1 MTESREW
8 FFRERDPGEA
18 FRGGNDNFA
27 FQMSYDTL
35 VRETIQNSNDQRVA
49 KKVTVDFIFELH
61 EADSAQSLLDLVGWH
76 RGLNDS
82 LEAISKGQSHLAQRA
97 KQVLKTVA
105 SGSFPSL
112 TIRDSGARGL
122 EGDEDGEEGNFVMLC
137 RHVLVTDAAK
147 KTLKGGSFGIGKSVI
162 WAFSGAS
169 VAVFSSLPLEG
180 KAEDSTES
188 LGSPRVFGRAY
199 LVSHRRAGKDLTSD
213 GHLGKLETQNGK
225 NWAVSLRGEVARQT
239 VRNTPLDRD
248 WETTG
253 TSILIP
259 FLDNPREREQPQAEE
274 VLLQI
279 GRAVQRWFWPSIAA
293 GLLEVRVGVR
303 ENGVERLR
311 VVSLPSWVKIFQRAE
326 LTQNLDVIS
335 EDGGSAKAEISIE
348 VPAREANEPHPKTRG
363 ETTLGLTRIVTD
375 STEDEQLP
383 DDLLRKVALI
393 RGAHMVVEYHSKSFS
408 PLLPP
413 FVGVLQAGSY
423 RSGSREDLRIESFLR
438 DSEPPAHDRWD
449 PAAMKISENY
459 KRGGGS
465 ELKKLFDSLGEEATR
480 LLGTVATGNARAP
493 RRLAELLRGGKGGR
507 KKRVER
513 FSMSNRVIDRTDPNK
528 ITASFTLQR
537 NSGVGEWY
545 ATCSIVLLD
554 EQGTGRDLHIASFEE
569 DRLKEAGVVA
579 QKIPGKSA
587 GIIKAIELR
596 VPKDVD
602 NIDVVISSEI
612 PISKVTTRSI
622 ADVKI
627 SYQQSERGKS

>member
-1 MTESREW
+1 MTTSKEW

-18 FRGGNDNFA
+18 YRGGNDNFA

-49 KKVTVDFIFELH
+49 EKVTVDFIFEH
-61 EADSAQSLLDLVGWH
+61 HKEQSAQRLLELVGWH
-76 RGLNDS
+76 RGLKDS

-97 KQVLKTVA
+97 KQVLKTAA
-105 SGSFPSL
+105 SESFPSL

-122 EGDEDGEEGNFVMLC
+122 EGNEDGEDGNFVMLC
-137 RHVLVTDAAK
+137 RHVLVTDSAK
-147 KTLKGGSFGIGKSVI
+147 KALKGGSFGIGKSVI

-180 KAEDSTES
+180 KAEDSSER

-199 LVSHRRAGKDLTSD
+199 LVSHKRGGKDLTSD
-213 GHLGKLETQNGK
+213 GHLGLLETQNGK
-225 NWAVSLRGEVARQT
+225 NWAVSLRGDVARQT
-239 VRNTPLDRD
+239 VQNTPLDRD
-248 WETTG
+248 WKATG

-259 FLDNPREREQPQAEE
+259 FLDNPRERDEPRAED
-274 VLLQI
+274 VLRQI
-279 GRAVQRWFWPSIAA
+279 GLAVQHWFWPSIAA
-293 GLLEVRVGVR
+293 GLLEVRIGVR
-303 ENGVERLR
+303 ENGVEQLR
-311 VVSLPSWVKIFQRAE
+311 VVQLPDWVKIFQRAE
-326 LTQNLDVIS
+326 FAESMDVINES
-335 EDGGSAKAEISIE
+335 GGSARTDISLDI
-348 VPAREANEPHPKTRG
+348 PAREANEPHPKTRG

-375 STEDEQLP
+375 SAEDDQLP
-383 DDLLRKVALI
+383 DELLRKVALI

-423 RSGSREDLRIESFLR
+423 RGASQEDLRIEAFLR

-449 PAAMKISENY
+449 PGAMKISENY
-459 KRGGGS
+459 KRGGVT
-465 ELKKLFDSLGEEATR
+465 ELKKLFDSLGDEATR

-513 FSMSNRVIDRTDPNK
+513 FSMHNRIIDRNDPNK
-528 ITASFTLQR
+528 ITASFKLQR
-537 NSGVGEWY
+537 NSGTGEWY

-554 EQGTGRDLHIASFEE
+554 EQGTGRDLSITKFDEKKLKAIGVEVK
-569 DRLKEAGVVA
+569 RLS
-579 QKIPGKSA
+579 GKSP
-587 GIIKAIELR
+587 GIIRAIELR
-596 VPKDVD
+596 VPKNVDSVDVE
-602 NIDVVISSEI
+602 ISSDI
-612 PISKVTTRSI
+612 PVSRVTTRSI

-627 SYQQSERGKS
+627 SYQQSEKGTS